1 MTNNK
6 EVLNTN
12 NVELEEILSSL
23 DNIKTLNLVDE
34 EVAKYTTLLD
44 NAISKLNEQ
53 LE

>member
-34 EVAKYTTLLD
+34 EVAKYNTLLD